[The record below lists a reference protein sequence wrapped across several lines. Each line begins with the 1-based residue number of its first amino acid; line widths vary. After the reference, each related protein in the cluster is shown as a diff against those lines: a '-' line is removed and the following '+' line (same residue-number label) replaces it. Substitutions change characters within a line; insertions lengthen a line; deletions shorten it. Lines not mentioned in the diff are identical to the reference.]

1 MIKWQEESSRTHNR
15 KFTGWPIDTEEAYE
29 DTNAK
34 EDTRVT
40 ETTDGEGLGRAECEF
55 LSFGLL
61 SVRWSPS

>member
-55 LSFGLL
+55 
-61 SVRWSPS
+61 